1 MLVRVAEGDAA
12 PEDGPEPEPPDDDLP
27 SRGGAV
33 KRLGMWTAVGALLAT
48 SACEW
53 RWPIRAPAVETEPE
67 TQAPAAG
74 TVVATVRVERRWREL
89 PKALRD
95 REVELMTGVP
105 LRVERIAGRLADLLE
120 LRVVVEDRPP
130 RDGKAVVLAEAEPLR
145 VALKGS
151 VRELLDHVA
160 ARTGY
165 EWEYPEGGAP
175 PRIVLYRYRDRAWAE
190 RLAPAESGEGEVW
203 KVDPG
208 RHETVRGVLEDWAL
222 GAGWTVVW
230 EAEGL
235 DYAVTARATFHGSFE
250 DAVDGLLL
258 DTRGYRALVPTAYR
272 ANRYLTVRA
281 GG

>member
-1 MLVRVAEGDAA
+1 MKGLGIGMAVAALLVTSGCELRWPMRAPSAESGATPA
-12 PEDGPEPEPPDDDLP
+12 PAPPEP
-27 SRGGAV
+27 
-33 KRLGMWTAVGALLAT
+33 
-48 SACEW
+48 
-53 RWPIRAPAVETEPE
+53 
-67 TQAPAAG
+67 
-74 TVVATVRVERRWREL
+74 VVATVRVEKGWRAL
-89 PKALRD
+89 PERLKD
-95 REVELMTGVP
+95 REVELVTGVP

-120 LRVVVEDRPP
+120 VGVVVEDRPP
-130 RDGKAVVLAEAEPLR
+130 RDGEAVVLAEAAPLR
-145 VALKGS
+145 IALKGS

-165 EWEYPEGGAP
+165 EWAYAEGGAAG
-175 PRIVLYRYRDRAWAE
+175 RIVFFRYRDRAWAE
-190 RLAPAESGEGEVW
+190 RLAPAQSGEGEVW
-203 KVDPG
+203 KVDPR

-250 DAVDGLLL
+250 EAVDGLLQ

>member
-1 MLVRVAEGDAA
+1 MGIWIAVA
-12 PEDGPEPEPPDDDLP
+12 
-27 SRGGAV
+27 
-33 KRLGMWTAVGALLAT
+33 ALLVT
-48 SACEW
+48 SGCEW
-53 RWPIRAPAVETEPE
+53 RWPIRTPSAESGVV
-67 TQAPAAG
+67 PAAVAAVPESAVAG
-74 TVVATVRVERRWREL
+74 AAASESETVVATVRVEKGWRKL
-89 PKALRD
+89 PEILED
-95 REVELMTGVP
+95 EEVELVTWVP

-120 LRVVVEDRPP
+120 VKVVVEDRPP
-130 RDGKAVVLAEAEPLR
+130 RDGEAVVLADAAPQR
-145 VALKGS
+145 IALKGS

-160 ARTGY
+160 ARMGY
-165 EWEYPEGGAP
+165 EWESAEGATG
-175 PRIVLYRYRDRAWAE
+175 RIVFFRYRDRAWAE
-190 RLAPAESGEGEVW
+190 RLAPAQSGEEAVW
-203 KVDPG
+203 KVDPR

-250 DAVDGLLL
+250 DAVDGLLQ